1 MTDGDL
7 WFALGQVMRR
17 RQFFALFLCVLLQ
30 HAGVAAE
37 QSAPPSTTSLDN
49 SGLLAK
55 ILPVFTRETRITVD
69 VLATGTGRALAGEM
83 PGLALAPI
91 PDIHRHISAV

>member
-1 MTDGDL
+1 M
-7 WFALGQVMRR
+7 MRR

-37 QSAPPSTTSLDN
+37 QSSPPSIVPATTTSLDN

-55 ILPVFTRETRITVD
+55 ILPVFTRETGITVD
-69 VLATGTGRALAGEM
+69 VLAIGTGRALAGEM

-91 PDIHRHISAV
+91 PDIHRHITAV

>member
-1 MTDGDL
+1 
-7 WFALGQVMRR
+7 MRR

-30 HAGVAAE
+30 HAWVVVA
-37 QSAPPSTTSLDN
+37 QSAPPSIVLSTTTSLDN

-55 ILPVFTRETRITVD
+55 ILSVITKETGITVD
-69 VLATGTGRALAGEM
+69 VLAIGTGRALAGKM
-83 PGLALAPI
+83 PGLALAPL